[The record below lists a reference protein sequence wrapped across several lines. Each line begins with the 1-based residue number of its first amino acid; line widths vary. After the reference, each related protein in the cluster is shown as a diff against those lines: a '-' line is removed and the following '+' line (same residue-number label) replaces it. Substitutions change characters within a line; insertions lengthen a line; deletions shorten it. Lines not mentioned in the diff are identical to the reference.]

1 MYDDRIIALLHAL
14 YTLEKA
20 SKHIQRNRYSEF
32 NCSSNLTDAD
42 MLRIQIDGALD
53 AGDKELF
60 MKLTDQLQEVEG

>member
-1 MYDDRIIALLHAL
+1 MPLDDRFIAFLHAV
-14 YTLEKA
+14 TINTQQ
-20 SKHIQRNRYSEF
+20 SNRISEF
-32 NCSSNLTDAD
+32 NCSSKLTDAD